1 MNQLEMNQ
9 MNANTLLALRRL
21 RMRHLELLCH
31 LSEETTVSAAA
42 IRLNLTQPAVSKMIT
57 EIESV
62 CNVAL
67 FTRGRTGITANDKGS
82 LLIRKACDMV
92 QSLDRSLSEI
102 QTLEDGASG
111 LLRMGS
117 FSTTSIFPKLVT
129 HVVKKLPHLKIQIQE
144 SPPQELI
151 NALINHQLD
160 CVVTSFSR
168 EMMADERTKSLKL
181 QPISTDSLSVVASTK
196 HPLAKRRNIR
206 WSEAVNFRWALP
218 PKDALMTK
226 ELMYALKKMDC
237 PDISPVIESMSAI
250 TMKGLIQFDDNLLGI
265 MREHQAKEE
274 ERTNNLVI
282 LPINP
287 KIKLPDICLV
297 TQKKNLIP
305 TSTMQALLNWKKLED
320 LRH

>member
-1 MNQLEMNQ
+1 
-9 MNANTLLALRRL
+9 
-21 RMRHLELLCH
+21 
-31 LSEETTVSAAA
+31 
-42 IRLNLTQPAVSKMIT
+42 
-57 EIESV
+57 
-62 CNVAL
+62 
-67 FTRGRTGITANDKGS
+67 
-82 LLIRKACDMV
+82 
-92 QSLDRSLSEI
+92 
-102 QTLEDGASG
+102 
-111 LLRMGS
+111 
-117 FSTTSIFPKLVT
+117 
-129 HVVKKLPHLKIQIQE
+129 LKIQIQE

-168 EMMADERTKSLKL
+168 EMMTDERTKSLKL
-181 QPISTDSLSVVASTK
+181 QPISTDSLCVVASTK

-237 PDISPVIESMSAI
+237 PDITPVIESMSAI

-274 ERTNNLVI
+274 ERAKNLVI

-287 KIKLPDICLV
+287 KVKLPDICLV

-305 TSTMQALLNWKKLED
+305 TSTMQALLNWKKIEN
-320 LRH
+320 

>member
-1 MNQLEMNQ
+1 MSQLEMKL
-9 MNANTLLALRRL
+9 MNPNTLSALRRL

-31 LSEETTVSAAA
+31 LREETTVSAAA
-42 IRLNLTQPAVSKMIT
+42 VRLNLTQPAVSKMIT

-62 CNVAL
+62 CSVAL
-67 FTRGRTGITANDKGS
+67 FTRGRTGIAANEKGS
-82 LLIRKACDMV
+82 LLIQQACDIV

-102 QTLEDGASG
+102 KTLEDGASG

-117 FSTTSIFPKLVT
+117 FSTTSFFPKLVT
-129 HVVKKLPHLKIQIQE
+129 NVIKKLPHLKIQIQE

-151 NALINHQLD
+151 NALINRQLD
-160 CVVTSFSR
+160 CVITSFSR

-181 QPISTDSLSVVASTK
+181 RPISTDRLCVVASTK
-196 HPLAKRRNIR
+196 HPLAKRRNIS

-237 PDISPVIESMSAI
+237 QDIHPVIESMSAI

-274 ERTNNLVI
+274 ALARNLVI
-282 LPINP
+282 LPVNP
-287 KIKLPDICLV
+287 IIKLPDICLV
-297 TQKKNLIP
+297 TQKQYSIP
-305 TSTMQALLNWKKLED
+305 LATLQALLD
-320 LRH
+320 R